1 MTVRQNVAPLLKM
14 LVFTMVT
21 VLVTGVLAAT
31 IANSN
36 FGPKSQYHAVFSDA
50 TGLNAGDDVRISGV
64 RIGTVNS
71 VSVHNRDTAEIG
83 FDVDAG
89 RALPATTTAVIK
101 YRNLVGQR
109 YLALVAQPGGDAN
122 ATLRPGDVI
131 PLSRTT
137 PALNLTTLLNGFKPL
152 FVALRPADIN
162 KLAYEIIQVLQGEG
176 PTMDSLLSHTASLT
190 STIADKDKVI
200 GQVIG
205 NLNTVLDNVNAR
217 APELTG
223 LIGELQELVTGL
235 AAQRKPIGNAIT
247 ALNGLAGTTTDLLTK
262 ARPPLRNDIAGLRSL
277 SGTLANKKDVL
288 NGVLNILP
296 RQVESFT
303 NTASYGSWFNFYLC
317 KMSGTVGISKLD
329 VKVPFLPAGQLPQ
342 RCQS

>member
-1 MTVRQNVAPLLKM
+1 MTLRKNLSPLLKM
-14 LVFTMVT
+14 IAFTMVT

-31 IANSN
+31 IANSD

-71 VSVHNRDTAEIG
+71 VSVLNRDTAEIG
-83 FDVDAG
+83 FDVEAG
-89 RALPATTTAVIK
+89 RVLPAATSAVIK

-109 YLALVAQPGGDAN
+109 YLALVAQPSADAN

-131 PLSRTT
+131 PLARTT

-152 FVALRPADIN
+152 FVALSPGDVN

-190 STIADKDKVI
+190 STIAGKDKVI

-235 AAQRKPIGNAIT
+235 AAQRKPIGNAISS
-247 ALNGLAGTTTDLLTK
+247 LNGLAGTTTDLLTK
-262 ARPPLRNDIAGLRSL
+262 ARPPLREDIAGLRSL
-277 SGTLANKKDVL
+277 SGTLANNKDTVNQVL
-288 NGVLNILP
+288 SILP

-303 NTASYGSWFNFYLC
+303 NSASYGSWFNFYLC
-317 KMSGTVGISKLD
+317 RMTGSIGISKLD
-329 VKVPFLPAGQLPQ
+329 VKLPMMPIGQMPQ
-342 RCQS
+342 RCLE